1 VERRGVEERD
11 LDQAESTGGS
21 VKKPPGRKKSRV
33 NRDGVELQSLEI
45 VSEIFNVSCESF
57 SDNPLEFRCVV
68 AAVMPVDRDIR
79 MRDPPLLDPHLCR

>member
-21 VKKPPGRKKSRV
+21 LKNRLAEKKSRV

-68 AAVMPVDRDIR
+68 AAVMPMDRNIC
-79 MRDPPLLDPHLCR
+79 MRDPP